1 MKIKTLNLHAFGRF
15 KNTTI
20 EVLDGFNLI
29 FGPNEAGKSTIQAFI
44 EGMFFGFYK
53 PYRKRRTY
61 SDDYERY
68 RPLHS
73 DKYYGSII
81 IEDNAGRE
89 IRIER
94 DFLQERDGVR
104 IFDNITGEDISET
117 YPYDPVTKQYIPLGY
132 NAVNSSVYNNTVNF
146 KQMAARSDEDLAA
159 EINSRLVNMAGDQS
173 GDISVTGVLDYLAQK
188 KEAIGTFRR
197 SQSNYG
203 MTVRKR
209 DTYEEALDLAQKK
222 YQRIRTNQKRI
233 LQYQDHLAILADKQG
248 KLETAKRDREQ
259 QAVDAQRRKVEAVRA
274 EGKKLQNQIDAL
286 TAQTAYYKP
295 EIDDQ
300 LRLMAKH
307 CEDLARKKT
316 AIQKELTGAKNK
328 LEQATHREAQL
339 SQKLSGIDEAS
350 VNDDWALYRQC
361 MGQPLAE
368 DEAAERKTGQ
378 TFAGSQGLL
387 GISPFV
393 WGGVVLVGI
402 VLLVF
407 ALLNPN
413 AMLRFGLQV
422 FLSALGLAGMLA
434 GGGFLLVHRLGQT
447 SSSEHRISQQ
457 PKTTS
462 ETDEVDW
469 LVTQIMATYG
479 QRHRAGFEKIMK
491 RLINAF
497 EEQKLLKKQV
507 TDLHYQID
515 RLSDD
520 AADCSDVIQQET
532 AAIQAILSPLDLDSI
547 EDYRAGVGIQEQ
559 IRDLQ
564 AKRQANTE
572 LYESLSG
579 EDYVRM
585 PKRSDLFETD
595 RSEDRKLAQ
604 SMESAKREIA
614 SLEGENQTLAEETES
629 PVVLREKIEA
639 LNDQIE
645 AYETELKACDMAE
658 AFFNQYQKESHYMRA
673 GDLNQKIGDILG
685 KITHKYHEVKV
696 DDQLNIR
703 VVSPGSGALI
713 DLKQLSGGT
722 IDQIYF
728 ALRFGVRDIVDRG
741 RNLPFILD
749 DPFVQYDDVRKKAA
763 IQFLNQV
770 SEDDQVLLFTCSSDE
785 KNIMDEAGISYVGIG
800 I

>member
-1 MKIKTLNLHAFGRF
+1 MKIKTLNLYAFGKF

-20 EVLDGFNLI
+20 ELSDGFNLI

-68 RPLHS
+68 RPLHN

-81 IEDNAGRE
+81 IEDHTGRE

-117 YPYDPVTKQYIPLGY
+117 YPYDPVTKQYMPLGY
-132 NAVNSSVYNNTVNF
+132 DAVNASVYNNTVNF
-146 KQMAARSDEDLAA
+146 KQMATRSDEDLAA
-159 EINSRLVNMAGDQS
+159 EINSRLVNMAGAQA

-203 MTVRKR
+203 MAVRKR
-209 DTYEEALDLAQKK
+209 DAYEEALDLAQKK

-233 LQYQDHLAILADKQG
+233 LQYQDRLTILADKQS
-248 KLETAKRDREQ
+248 KLEAAKRDREQ
-259 QAVDAQRRKVEAVRA
+259 QAVDAQRRKVEAVRD
-274 EGKKLQNQIDAL
+274 EGEKLQNQIDAL
-286 TAQTAYYKP
+286 TAQAAYYNP
-295 EIDDQ
+295 ETDDQ

-307 CEDLARKKT
+307 CEDLARRKT
-316 AIQKELTGAKNK
+316 VIQEETADVKNQ
-328 LEQATHREAQL
+328 LEEAARREAQL

-350 VNDDWALYRQC
+350 VADDWALYRQC
-361 MGQPLAE
+361 TGQPLAE
-368 DEAAERKTGQ
+368 DETAEGRAARPFIG
-378 TFAGSQGLL
+378 GRGLL
-387 GISPFV
+387 GINPFV
-393 WGGVVLVGI
+393 WGGLVLIGI
-402 VLLVF
+402 VLLVV

-413 AMLRFGLQV
+413 AMLNFGSQF
-422 FLSALGLAGMLA
+422 FLSALGLAGILA
-434 GGGFLLVHRLGQT
+434 GGGLLMVHRLGLA
-447 SSSEHRISQQ
+447 SSSERQVQQ
-457 PKTTS
+457 APVAS
-462 ETDEVDW
+462 AEPAEADW
-469 LVTQIMATYG
+469 LAAQIMATYG
-479 QRHRAGFEKIMK
+479 QRHRAGFERIMK
-491 RLINAF
+491 RLIDAF
-497 EEQKLLKKQV
+497 EERKLLKKQL
-507 TDLHYQID
+507 TDLRYHMD
-515 RLSDD
+515 RLADD
-520 AADCSDVIQQET
+520 EADCDEAIQWET
-532 AAIQAILSPLDLDSI
+532 AAIQAILSPLGLDSI
-547 EDYRAGVGIQEQ
+547 EAYRAGAGLQEQ
-559 IRDLQ
+559 LRDLQ
-564 AKRQANTE
+564 AKRQANAE

-585 PKRSDLFETD
+585 PRRSDLFETD

-604 SMESAKREIA
+604 SMESVKREIA
-614 SLEGENQTLAEETES
+614 SLEGENQTLAEETEA
-629 PVVLREKIEA
+629 PVVLKEKIEA

-658 AFFNQYQKESHYMRA
+658 AFFNQYQKESHYMQA

-763 IQFLNQV
+763 IQFLNRV

-785 KNIMDEAGISYVGIG
+785 KNIMDEAGMPYIGIG

>member
-1 MKIKTLNLHAFGRF
+1 MKIKTLNLYAFGKF

-20 EVLDGFNLI
+20 ELSDGFNLI

-81 IEDNAGRE
+81 IEDHTGRE

-104 IFDNITGEDISET
+104 IFDNITGEDISPT
-117 YPYDPVTKQYIPLGY
+117 YPYDPVTKQYMPLGY
-132 NAVNSSVYNNTVNF
+132 DAVNASVYNNTVNF
-146 KQMAARSDEDLAA
+146 KQMATRSDEDLAA
-159 EINSRLVNMAGDQS
+159 EINSRLVNMAGDQT
-173 GDISVTGVLDYLAQK
+173 GEISVTGVLDYLAQK

-209 DTYEEALDLAQKK
+209 DACEEALELAQKK

-233 LQYQDHLAILADKQG
+233 LQYQDRLASLTDKQS
-248 KLETAKRDREQ
+248 KREAAKRNREQ
-259 QAVDAQRRKVEAVRA
+259 EAVNAQRRKVEAVRD
-274 EGKKLQNQIDAL
+274 EGEKLQNQIDAL
-286 TAQTAYYKP
+286 TAQAAYYQP
-295 EIDDQ
+295 ETDDQ

-307 CEDLARKKT
+307 CEDLTRKKA
-316 AIQKELTGAKNK
+316 AIQKAIADVKKES
-328 LEQATHREAQL
+328 EEATHRETLL
-339 SQKLSGIDEAS
+339 SQKLNGIDEAS

-361 MGQPLAE
+361 IGKPLVE
-368 DEAAERKTGQ
+368 DDAAEGKTGQ
-378 TFAGSQGLL
+378 LFAGGQSLL
-387 GISPFV
+387 KINPFV
-393 WGGVVLVGI
+393 WGGVVLIGI
-402 VLLVF
+402 ILLVV
-407 ALLNPN
+407 ALLNPKT
-413 AMLRFGLQV
+413 MLGFGAQV
-422 FLSALGLAGMLA
+422 FLSALGLAGILA
-434 GGGFLLVHRLGQT
+434 GGGLLMVHRLGLASSGQRRAPQQT
-447 SSSEHRISQQ
+447 PPAAEAA
-457 PKTTS
+457 
-462 ETDEVDW
+462 EADW

-479 QRHRAGFEKIMK
+479 QRHRAGFERIMK

-507 TDLHYQID
+507 SDLRYRLD
-515 RLSDD
+515 RLSGDE
-520 AADCSDVIQQET
+520 ADCDKAIQQET
-532 AAIQAILSPLDLDSI
+532 DAIQAILSPLGLDSI
-547 EDYRAGVGIQEQ
+547 ENYRAGAGLQEKL
-559 IRDLQ
+559 RDLQ
-564 AKRQANTE
+564 AKRQANAE
-572 LYESLSG
+572 LYKSLSG

-585 PKRSDLFETD
+585 PKRSDLFEED
-595 RSEDRKLAQ
+595 RSEDRKIAQ
-604 SMESAKREIA
+604 SMESVKREIA
-614 SLEGENQTLAEETES
+614 SLEGENQTLAEETEA
-629 PVVLREKIEA
+629 PVVLKEKIEA

-645 AYETELKACDMAE
+645 AYETELRACDMAE
-658 AFFNQYQKESHYMRA
+658 AFFNQYQKESHYMQA

-785 KNIMDEAGISYVGIG
+785 KNIMDEAGLPYIGIG